1 MSVDSHFYLH
11 SNDPKFKEIYGA
23 RGKLMGLDIRSVE
36 RAISWVRYMK
46 EHSNTLPKFETFW
59 VEKETIVK
67 TRKKVTKRIILK

>member
-1 MSVDSHFYLH
+1 
-11 SNDPKFKEIYGA
+11 
-23 RGKLMGLDIRSVE
+23 
-36 RAISWVRYMK
+36 MK